1 MAYVFQLRLY
11 TKYGVAQYIL
21 IPYAITT
28 HCQTQRRNYMLFC
41 VVLNAQRG
49 VAWREI
55 THNIVVLKCINLSCK
70 QDFDMLFTM
79 CFSKS
84 CNYVVSDMGL
94 IVILT

>member
-1 MAYVFQLRLY
+1 MAYVFQLHLY
-11 TKYGVAQYIL
+11 TEYGMAQCIL

-28 HCQTQRRNYMLFC
+28 HCQTQLRNYILFC

-55 THNIVVLKCINLSCK
+55 THNIVVLKCINLFCK
-70 QDFDMLFTM
+70 QDCGMLFTM
-79 CFSKS
+79 RLSKS

-94 IVILT
+94 IVILI